1 MQIKAEIAEQKKL
14 NEHSNE
20 CKGVQIE
27 TAANLV
33 SANIIIHQMGI
44 FKDYFSH
51 SSVFYL
57 TFSFL
62 LSISFLLGLLLLL
75 SIFFFFSRYIS
86 FYSQN
91 VILRFK

>member
-1 MQIKAEIAEQKKL
+1 MSKYRPRSLKKKKL

-75 SIFFFFSRYIS
+75 FFSSSRDTLA
-86 FYSQN
+86 FTA
-91 VILRFK
+91 RM

>member
-1 MQIKAEIAEQKKL
+1 MVYKIIKGAQT
-14 NEHSNE
+14 
-20 CKGVQIE
+20 Q
-27 TAANLV
+27 TAANFV

-44 FKDYFSH
+44 FENSFSH

-75 SIFFFFSRYIS
+75 FFSSSRDTLA
-86 FYSQN
+86 FTA
-91 VILRFK
+91 RM